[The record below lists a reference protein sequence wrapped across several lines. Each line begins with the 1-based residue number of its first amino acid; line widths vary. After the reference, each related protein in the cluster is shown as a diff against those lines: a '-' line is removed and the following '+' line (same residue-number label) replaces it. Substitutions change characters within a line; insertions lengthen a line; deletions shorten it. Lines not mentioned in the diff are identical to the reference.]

1 LESTSTLLLLILIAI
16 WTLFGFFLLEEFKK
30 GVSDE
35 RVSTDQI
42 TFHQISTNQQLL
54 KASPLISELFIAFLI

>member
-42 TFHQISTNQQLL
+42 TFHQISTNQQIF
-54 KASPLISELFIAFLI
+54 KGVTTDQN